1 MPIKKAYLKS
11 KPTCKVTFR
20 VPRAQA
26 ADATSIKLLGDFNQW
41 DPNVPPMKKLKSGE
55 FTQTVNLT
63 KGRDYKFRYLVN
75 DTEWE
80 NDWSADDYR
89 PNQLTFDDN
98 SVVHI
103 DMQ

>member
-11 KPTCKVTFR
+11 KPECKVTFR

-26 ADATSIKLLGDFNQW
+26 GEANTVKLLGDFNQW
-41 DPNVPPMKKLKSGE
+41 DTSVAPMKKLKSGE
-55 FTQTVNLT
+55 FTQTLNLP
-63 KGRDYKFRYLVN
+63 KGQEYNFRYLVD
-75 DTEWE
+75 DTQWE

-98 SVVHI
+98 SVVQI
-103 DMQ
+103 SGA